1 MLNRVIKETQFK
13 TSIKFHLLTHYRNEI
28 FRELKLQNPG
38 KTVMHGSSC
47 IVLVVTFVGKASSA
61 YNLVV
66 VKILNPQS
74 NRLMVLPPDHSM
86 KIIAH
91 KY

>member
-1 MLNRVIKETQFK
+1 
-13 TSIKFHLLTHYRNEI
+13 
-28 FRELKLQNPG
+28 
-38 KTVMHGSSC
+38 MHGSSC